1 MNLNYIL
8 KKKHIIKKRKNTQ
21 FYKFKKLSWG
31 VTGLAPRRTLR
42 FELYYLI
49 FFKKFLVRRY
59 LKLRTDYPRLKYW
72 ILIRPNTILSQLSIN
87 SRMGSG
93 VGLPVRLA
101 YKISAG
107 RSFLEYKYFS
117 RILIRRWFTWLRFK
131 VKFPCFIVKD

>member
-8 KKKHIIKKRKNTQ
+8 EKKHTIKKRKNTQ

-31 VTGLAPRRTLR
+31 TFGLASKQTLR

-59 LKLRTDYPRLKYW
+59 LKIRTDYPRLKYW
-72 ILIRPNTILSQLSIN
+72 ILIRPNTILSQVSIN

-101 YKISAG
+101 QKINAG
-107 RSFLEYKYFS
+107 QTFLEFKYFS
-117 RILIRRWFTWLRFK
+117 IFLVKQWTTWLRFK
-131 VKFPCFIVKD
+131 VKFPYFIIRK